1 MRSNKIRTSHGRPTF
16 LRNVLCGVS
25 VTALCW
31 SLLAAAPGAVSG
43 ASAASAPTYSTNTTS
58 YCKAGA
64 TPITF
69 WAWVPGIYR
78 VVDVFNQTHP
88 NICVD
93 YVTKVGGSG
102 EYIPLLNALKANSG
116 APDVAEI
123 EFDVL
128 PSFEVLHYTVNIAPY
143 GAGKYKN
150 DFVNWAWSEVTQG
163 NAIYAMPD
171 DGGSTGL
178 LYNAALLDKYGITTP
193 PTTWAQYAADAVK
206 VHQANPK
213 VFMGDFAAGDGQ
225 WVLALMQQAGAW
237 PFVWNGG
244 SKVTINFTGPKQIAF
259 ANYWQKLI
267 SAGAIDHA
275 NDPFTSS
282 SPFFEGLNSGI
293 YLTWPTSAWGP
304 SYFASYVTSKS
315 AGDWVQGT
323 FPQWTAGG
331 NSDGNWGG
339 STYPVFTE
347 SKHPAQAAEFSE
359 WLCASPQAWNLE
371 VTPPSLLFPNFKPE
385 LAAPAMKSLTI
396 PMLKKGTSLFGAPA
410 KSAAGIPAVTWPP
423 FMTYYLNSTTAW
435 ASKFFA
441 GSQSLPQ
448 YFQFLQTT
456 MVNYAKQQ
464 GFTVST

>member
-1 MRSNKIRTSHGRPTF
+1 M
-16 LRNVLCGVS
+16 
-25 VTALCW
+25 
-31 SLLAAAPGAVSG
+31 LLAAVPGFG
-43 ASAASAPTYSTNTTS
+43 SAASASAAPSYSTNTTS
-58 YCKAGA
+58 YCKSGA
-64 TPITF
+64 TPVTF

-78 VVDVFNQTHP
+78 AVDVFNQSHP
-88 NICVD
+88 SICVD

-123 EFDVL
+123 EYDVL
-128 PSFEVLHYTVNIAPY
+128 PSFEVLHYTANLVPY
-143 GAGKYKN
+143 GANNYKN
-150 DFVNWAWSEVTQG
+150 DFVKWAWDEVTQG
-163 NAIYAMPD
+163 SAVYAMPD

-178 LYNAALLDKYGITTP
+178 LYNSALLAKYGITSS
-193 PTTWAQYAADAVK
+193 PTTWAQYASDALA
-206 VHQANPK
+206 VHKANPK

-225 WVLALMQQAGAW
+225 WVLSLMQQAGAW

-244 SKVTINFTGPKQIAF
+244 AKVTIDFTGPKQMAF
-259 ANYWQKLI
+259 ANFWQKLI

-282 SPFFEGLNSGI
+282 SPFFEGLNDGT

-323 FPQWTAGG
+323 FPQWVAGV

-339 STYPVFTE
+339 STYPVFSE
-347 SKHPAQAAEFSE
+347 SKHPAQAAAFSE
-359 WLCASPQAWNLE
+359 WLTASPQAWNLL
-371 VTPPSLLFPNFKPE
+371 VTPPSLLFPTFKAE
-385 LAAPAMKSLTI
+385 LAAPAMNTLTI

-410 KSAAGIPAVTWPP
+410 KSAPGIPVITWPP

-441 GSQSLPQ
+441 GKQTLPQ
-448 YFQFLQTT
+448 YLQFLQTT

-464 GFTVST
+464 GFTVGT